1 MRFYFPSPRSTT
13 VISPSPLPPKSSASS
28 NLNTVSLVSR
38 PKQQWTL
45 LLLGL
50 ALGAVSFAAIF
61 IRWCSTELGAGAIVF
76 NRLWL
81 ATVVLGLWEIL
92 KPREKSLNVA
102 SPGITWTDYGLLL
115 LVGAVSSSSV
125 VLWALSLTETSVA
138 NSTVLRNLTPLFT
151 TLGAWLWLRQRF
163 DRRFL
168 WGLALAVGGAIA
180 IGVTDFQ
187 LAWEQLT
194 GDLFA
199 LLSALCY
206 GVNLLLV
213 ENLRD
218 RLGASQI
225 LLWRCGFGC
234 ILLLPFVLLTED
246 HLFPQSLPVWGAA
259 IGLAVL
265 CQCFGQ
271 GLVVHSLKTF
281 SSGFVAIF
289 LLLEPIITAVF
300 AWGFLGETLTITNA
314 IAFCGVLGGIY
325 LAKSSSRADPPPA
338 QPPEASYSSPAT

>member
-1 MRFYFPSPRSTT
+1 M
-13 VISPSPLPPKSSASS
+13 ISPSPVPKASDQSGDSRLPEPEVVGQPTHGPLQW
-28 NLNTVSLVSR
+28 NLF
-38 PKQQWTL
+38 L
-45 LLLGL
+45 LIL
-50 ALGAVSFAAIF
+50 ALLAVSFAAIF
-61 IRWCSTELGAGAIVF
+61 IRWCSTELGAGATVF

-81 ATVVLGLWEIL
+81 ATAVLGAWEVL
-92 KPREKSLNVA
+92 KPKSA
-102 SPGITWTDYGLLL
+102 AEIPSPRQISGSDYGLLL

-151 TLGAWLWLRQRF
+151 TLGAWWWWQQRF

-168 WGLALAVGGAIA
+168 WGMALAIGGAIA
-180 IGVTDFQ
+180 IGITDFQ
-187 LAWEQLT
+187 LAWQHLT
-194 GDLFA
+194 GDCLA

-218 RLGASQI
+218 RLGANQI

-234 ILLLPFVLLTED
+234 LLLLPFVLLTED
-246 HLFPQSLPVWGAA
+246 HLFPQSLPVWAAA

-271 GLVVHSLKTF
+271 GLVVYSLKTF

-289 LLLEPIITAVF
+289 LLLEPILTAVF
-300 AWGFLGETLTITNA
+300 AWALLGETLTVTNA
-314 IAFCGVLGGIY
+314 IAFGGVLGGIY
-325 LAKSSSRADPPPA
+325 LAKSSPTQKSRPQTPEK
-338 QPPEASYSSPAT
+338 QPYSSPAT

>member
-1 MRFYFPSPRSTT
+1 M
-13 VISPSPLPPKSSASS
+13 ISPSPVSQDSFASDAATTRGSASPDPS
-28 NLNTVSLVSR
+28 TQSPL
-38 PKQQWTL
+38 QWTL
-45 LLLGL
+45 FLLIL
-50 ALGAVSFAAIF
+50 ALLAVSFAAIF
-61 IRWCSTELGAGAIVF
+61 IRWCSTELGAGATVF

-81 ATVVLGLWEIL
+81 ATVVLGLWELL
-92 KPREKSLNVA
+92 KPRANDDNVMA
-102 SPGITWTDYGLLL
+102 IAPRITGKDYALLL

-125 VLWALSLTETSVA
+125 VLWALSLAETSVA

-151 TLGAWLWLRQRF
+151 TLGAWLWFRQSF

-168 WGLALAVGGAIA
+168 WGLVVAMGGAIA

-187 LAWEQLT
+187 LAWQHLT
-194 GDLFA
+194 GDLLA

-234 ILLLPFVLLTED
+234 LLLLPFVWLTED

-259 IGLAVL
+259 IGLAIL

-271 GLVVHSLKTF
+271 GLVVYSLKTF

-300 AWGFLGETLTITNA
+300 AWGLLGETLTPTNA

-325 LAKSSSRADPPPA
+325 LAKSA
-338 QPPEASYSSPAT
+338 QTQKPQTQASTKSYSSPAT